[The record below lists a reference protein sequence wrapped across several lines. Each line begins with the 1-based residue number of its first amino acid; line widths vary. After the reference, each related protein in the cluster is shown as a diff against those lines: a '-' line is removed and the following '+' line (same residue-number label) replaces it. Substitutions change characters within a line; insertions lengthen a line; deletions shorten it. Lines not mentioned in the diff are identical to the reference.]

1 MEPLASGTYHMA
13 WLSFEEPIRRRACLF
28 FFKKKEAYMQRS
40 QCKSG
45 YRGKDVWVHPKGKNM
60 IASVQTEV
68 ATQRERAQG
77 LQGLPPKAVLGFE
90 KLHDFV
96 GGK

>member
-1 MEPLASGTYHMA
+1 LIFFLKKGHACKDPNASQDI
-13 WLSFEEPIRRRACLF
+13 EEKTDGSI
-28 FFKKKEAYMQRS
+28 Q
-40 QCKSG
+40 
-45 YRGKDVWVHPKGKNM
+45 KGEM
-60 IASVQTEV
+60 TASVQTEV
-68 ATQRERAQG
+68 ATQRERDQG

>member
-1 MEPLASGTYHMA
+1 
-13 WLSFEEPIRRRACLF
+13 
-28 FFKKKEAYMQRS
+28 
-40 QCKSG
+40 
-45 YRGKDVWVHPKGKNM
+45 M